1 LTSIFVFGLF
11 PEDSGKTVISTAIA
25 RGLLNE
31 GSRVGVFKPRSG
43 HNLWYQYESFLKCKS
58 EGRLFCEDIMK
69 LMEASRCYLSPE
81 ILNPIDALMSVF
93 NVETFLKRR
102 RVGQMYILESEVFS
116 HLVVERYTILEDG
129 EVRRI
134 LLINERNL
142 KGDLTLLD
150 SDYIERLEANSDQ
163 VIALK
168 SLNEWSS
175 LYRSLAPTSIRSCYD
190 TLNKKFE
197 DIVIEG
203 YNDAI
208 APDFQLI
215 RDVDIVVGVAPGVAL
230 FYDSGEFKKLIDTLR
245 SLGRDPASLRA
256 EDVVRYLKYYEV
268 FKVPPIPRERLTDYD
283 ELCRR
288 LKTIVDHVK
297 SGLK

>member
-1 LTSIFVFGLF
+1 MTSIFIFGLF
-11 PEDSGKTVISTAIA
+11 PEDSGKTVVSTAIA

-31 GSRVGVFKPRSG
+31 GLRVGVFKPRSG

-58 EGRLFCEDIMK
+58 EGMLFCEDIIK
-69 LMEASRCYLSPE
+69 LMEASRCYLPPE

-102 RVGQMYILESEVFS
+102 RVGQMYILEPEAFS
-116 HLVVERYTILEDG
+116 HLIAERYTVLENG
-129 EVRRI
+129 ESRKI

-142 KGDLTLLD
+142 GTELMLLD
-150 SDYIERLEANSDQ
+150 SDYINRLEANSDQ
-163 VIALK
+163 VIPLK

-190 TLNKKFE
+190 VLNKKSE
-197 DIVIEG
+197 GIVIEG
-203 YNDAI
+203 YNDVV

-215 RDVDIVVGVAPGVAL
+215 SGVDMVVGVAPGTAL
-230 FYDSGEFKKLIDTLR
+230 FYDPGEFKKLIDTLR
-245 SLGRDPASLRA
+245 SLGRDPTSLRA
-256 EDVVRYLKYYEV
+256 KDVIGYLKHYEI
-268 FKVPPIPRERLTDYD
+268 FRVPPLTREYLTDYD

-288 LKTIVDHVK
+288 LKPIVEHVK